1 MPKVVCY
8 GSLVR
13 DIIYHVPHFVKPG
26 ETLPAE
32 DRNVFFGGKGFNQSI
47 ALKRAGLADVYQAGS
62 YGPDGYDFLEYLE
75 KEGVATDF
83 VYPVSVPQGHAVIQV
98 IPSGQNAIVHFG
110 GSNHCVPEKL
120 IGDLKNFLSEGD
132 WFIAQNEVNL
142 LPEIM
147 NALAKK
153 GVVIAFNPSPCDDSI
168 NDLPLE
174 KTSFL
179 IVNEVEG
186 AAISGVPSDR
196 PEEILKVMREK
207 FPNTKT
213 ILTLGENGAFYDD
226 GEEVIKQNAYKV
238 KAVDTVGA
246 GDTFSGYFFASII
259 NGLAPKDALD
269 LASKASAISVTRPGA
284 APSIPN
290 LKEVLHYKF

>member
-32 DRNVFFGGKGFNQSI
+32 DRNVFYGGKGFNQSI

-62 YGPDGYDFLEYLE
+62 CGPDGLDFLEYLKKE
-75 KEGVATDF
+75 KVETELLC
-83 VYPVSVPQGHAVIQV
+83 PVTVPQGHAVIQ
-98 IPSGQNAIVHFG
+98 ITPDGQNAILHFG
-110 GSNHCVPEKL
+110 GSNRCVPEKL
-120 IGDLKNFLSEGD
+120 VGELINFLSEGD

-147 NALAKK
+147 NALAEK
-153 GVVIAFNPSPCDDSI
+153 GVLIAFNPSPCDDSI
-168 NDLPLE
+168 KALPLE
-174 KTSFL
+174 KTSYL
-179 IVNEVEG
+179 IVNELEG
-186 AAISGVPSDR
+186 ATISGVPSDR
-196 PEEILKVMREK
+196 PEEILERMREK
-207 FPNTKT
+207 YPRTKT
-213 ILTLGENGAFYDD
+213 ILTLGENGAYYDD
-226 GEEVIKQNAYKV
+226 GKEVIRQEAYKV

-246 GDTFSGYFFASII
+246 GDTFSGFFFASII
-259 NGLAPKDALD
+259 NGLAPKDALN

-284 APSIPN
+284 APSIPT
-290 LKEVLHYKF
+290 LKEVLDY

>member
-26 ETLPAE
+26 ETLPAL
-32 DRNVFFGGKGFNQSI
+32 DRNVFYGGKGFNQSI

-62 YGPDGYDFLEYLE
+62 CGPDGLDFLEYLKKE
-75 KEGVATDF
+75 KVETELLC
-83 VYPVSVPQGHAVIQV
+83 PVTVPQGHAVIQ
-98 IPSGQNAIVHFG
+98 ITPDGQNAILHFG
-110 GSNHCVPEKL
+110 GSNRCVPEKL
-120 IGDLKNFLSEGD
+120 VGELINFLSEGD

-147 NALAKK
+147 NELAEK

-168 NDLPLE
+168 KALPLE
-174 KTSFL
+174 KTSYL
-179 IVNEVEG
+179 IVNELEG
-186 AAISGVPSDR
+186 ATISGLPSDR
-196 PEEILKVMREK
+196 PEEILESMREK
-207 FPNTKT
+207 YPRTKT
-213 ILTLGENGAFYDD
+213 ILTLGENGAYYDD
-226 GEEVIKQNAYKV
+226 GKEVIRQEAYKV

-246 GDTFSGYFFASII
+246 GDTFSGFFFASII
-259 NGLAPKDALD
+259 NGLAPKDALN

-284 APSIPN
+284 APSIPM
-290 LKEVLHYKF
+290 LKEVLQYKF

>member
-62 YGPDGYDFLEYLE
+62 CGPDGLDFLEYLKKE
-75 KEGVATDF
+75 KVETELLC
-83 VYPVSVPQGHAVIQV
+83 PVTVPQGHAVIQ
-98 IPSGQNAIVHFG
+98 ITPDGQNAILHFG
-110 GSNHCVPEKL
+110 GSNRCVPEKL
-120 IGDLKNFLSEGD
+120 VGELINFLSEGD

-147 NALAKK
+147 NALAEK
-153 GVVIAFNPSPCDDSI
+153 GVLIAFNPSPCDDSI
-168 NDLPLE
+168 KALPLE
-174 KTSFL
+174 KTSYL
-179 IVNEVEG
+179 IVNELEG
-186 AAISGVPSDR
+186 ATISGVPSDR
-196 PEEILKVMREK
+196 PEEILERMREK
-207 FPNTKT
+207 YPRTKT
-213 ILTLGENGAFYDD
+213 ILTLGENGAYYDD
-226 GEEVIKQNAYKV
+226 GKEVIRQEAYKV

-246 GDTFSGYFFASII
+246 GDTFSGFFFASII
-259 NGLAPKDALD
+259 NGLAPKDALN

-284 APSIPN
+284 APSIPT
-290 LKEVLHYKF
+290 LKEVLDY

>member
-32 DRNVFFGGKGFNQSI
+32 DRNVFYGGKGFNQSI

-62 YGPDGYDFLEYLE
+62 CGPDGLDFLEYLKKE
-75 KEGVATDF
+75 KVETELLC
-83 VYPVSVPQGHAVIQV
+83 PVTVPQGHAVIQ
-98 IPSGQNAIVHFG
+98 ITPDGQNAILHFG
-110 GSNHCVPEKL
+110 GSNRCVPEKL
-120 IGDLKNFLSEGD
+120 VGELINFLSEGD

-147 NALAKK
+147 NELAEK

-168 NDLPLE
+168 KALPLE
-174 KTSFL
+174 KTSYL
-179 IVNEVEG
+179 IVNELEG
-186 AAISGVPSDR
+186 ATISGLPSDR
-196 PEEILKVMREK
+196 PEEILESMREK
-207 FPNTKT
+207 YPRTKT
-213 ILTLGENGAFYDD
+213 ILTLGENGAYYDD
-226 GEEVIKQNAYKV
+226 GKEVIRQEAYKV

-246 GDTFSGYFFASII
+246 GDTFSGFFFASII
-259 NGLAPKDALD
+259 NGLAPKDALN

-284 APSIPN
+284 APSIPM
-290 LKEVLHYKF
+290 LKEVLDYKF

>member
-62 YGPDGYDFLEYLE
+62 YGPDGLDFLEYLKKE
-75 KEGVATDF
+75 KVETELLC
-83 VYPVSVPQGHAVIQV
+83 PVTVPQGHAVIQ
-98 IPSGQNAIVHFG
+98 ITPDGQNAILHFG
-110 GSNHCVPEKL
+110 GSNRCVPEKL
-120 IGDLKNFLSEGD
+120 IGELINFLSEGD

-147 NALAKK
+147 NELAEK

-168 NDLPLE
+168 KALPLE
-174 KTSFL
+174 KTSYL
-179 IVNEVEG
+179 IVNELEG
-186 AAISGVPSDR
+186 ATISSVPSDR
-196 PEEILKVMREK
+196 PEEILERMREK
-207 FPNTKT
+207 YPRTKT
-213 ILTLGENGAFYDD
+213 ILTLGENGAYYDD
-226 GEEVIKQNAYKV
+226 GKEVIRQEAYKV

-246 GDTFSGYFFASII
+246 GDTFSGFFFASII
-259 NGLAPKDALD
+259 NGLAPKDALN
-269 LASKASAISVTRPGA
+269 LASKASSISVTRSGA
-284 APSIPN
+284 APSIPM
-290 LKEVLHYKF
+290 LKEVLQYKF

>member
-62 YGPDGYDFLEYLE
+62 CGPDGLDFLEYLKKE
-75 KEGVATDF
+75 KVETELLC
-83 VYPVSVPQGHAVIQV
+83 PVTVPQGHAVIQ
-98 IPSGQNAIVHFG
+98 ITPDGQNAILHFG
-110 GSNHCVPEKL
+110 GSNRCVPEKL
-120 IGDLKNFLSEGD
+120 VGELINFLSEGD

-147 NALAKK
+147 NELAEK
-153 GVVIAFNPSPCDDSI
+153 GVLIAFNPSPCDDSI
-168 NDLPLE
+168 KALPLE
-174 KTSFL
+174 KTSYL
-179 IVNEVEG
+179 IVNELEG
-186 AAISGVPSDR
+186 ATISGVSSDR
-196 PEEILKVMREK
+196 PEEILERMREK
-207 FPNTKT
+207 YPRTKT
-213 ILTLGENGAFYDD
+213 ILTLGENGAYYDD
-226 GEEVIKQNAYKV
+226 GKEVIRQEAYKV

-246 GDTFSGYFFASII
+246 GDTFSGFFFASII
-259 NGLAPKDALD
+259 NGLAPKDALT

-284 APSIPN
+284 APSIPT
-290 LKEVLHYKF
+290 LKEVLDYKF